1 MFVNVSLLFNSK
13 VYKNMFSVSP
23 LSAQFESD
31 ILTIINNKTKPLGAL
46 GQLEDLAKQLVK
58 IKSQS
63 AGVLQTKPTISHPH
77 MLVFAGDHGIAEY
90 GVSIAP
96 SAVTGQMVANFASG
110 GAAINVFT
118 RQLGWELDVIDA
130 GIINETNF
138 EGVGNQRLG
147 AGTKPFHLESAMS
160 LADVKLGFALARKLI
175 QEKYDNGFDLI
186 AFGEMGIGN
195 TSSASAIMSAVMN
208 IPAVESVGKG
218 TGIDQATFAKKQQLI
233 QQALDFHQVPNDQAL
248 EILAAYGGFEIVQI
262 CGAMLAAAELNIPIV
277 VDGFI
282 CTAAAMIAKL
292 VQPNVQDYFIF
303 AHCSGEQGHEKML
316 QWFNAKPLLQLE
328 LRLGE
333 GTGAALTLPLIQ
345 SSLAFYN
352 DMASFAEANVVDVVS
367 DK

>member
-1 MFVNVSLLFNSK
+1 MFN
-13 VYKNMFSVSP
+13 VSP
-23 LSAQFESD
+23 LSVQFESD
-31 ILTIINNKTKPLGAL
+31 IIAIINNKTKPLGAL
-46 GQLEDLAKQLVK
+46 GQLEELAKQLIN
-58 IKSQS
+58 IKSQEQ
-63 AGVLQTKPTISHPH
+63 GELVVKPTINNPH
-77 MLVFAGDHGIAEY
+77 LIVFAGDHGIAEY

-96 SAVTGQMVANFASG
+96 SAVTEQMVANFASG

-118 RQLGWELDVIDA
+118 RQLGWQLDVVDA

-138 EGVGNQRLG
+138 EGVHNQRLG
-147 AGTKPFHLESAMS
+147 AGTKPFHLEPAMS
-160 LADVKLGFALARKLI
+160 LDDVKLGFALAKKLV
-175 QEKYDNGFDLI
+175 QEKHKNGCDLI

-218 TGIDQATFAKKQQLI
+218 TGIDQATFVKKQQLI
-233 QQALDFHQVPNDQAL
+233 QQALDFHQVANDQAL

-262 CGAMLAAAELNIPIV
+262 CGAILAAAELNIPIV

-292 VQPNVQDYFIF
+292 VQPNVQDYLIF
-303 AHCSGEQGHEKML
+303 AHSSGEQGHAKML
-316 QWFNAKPLLQLE
+316 QWFDAKPLLQLE

-333 GTGAALTLPLIQ
+333 GTGAALCLPIIQ

-352 DMASFAEANVVDVVS
+352 EMASFAQANVENVVAE
-367 DK
+367 

>member
-1 MFVNVSLLFNSK
+1 MFNI
-13 VYKNMFSVSP
+13 SP
-23 LSAQFESD
+23 LSTQFEPD
-31 ILTIINNKTKPLGAL
+31 ITAIINNKTKPLGAL
-46 GQLEDLAKQLVK
+46 GQLEELAKQLIN
-58 IKSQS
+58 IKSQAQGELATNS
-63 AGVLQTKPTISHPH
+63 IIKVQPQINNPH
-77 MLVFAGDHGIAEY
+77 LIVFAGDHGIAEY

-96 SAVTGQMVANFASG
+96 SAVTEQMVANFASG

-147 AGTKPFHLESAMS
+147 AGTKPFHLESAMT
-160 LADVKLGFALARKLI
+160 LADVKLGFALAKKLV
-175 QEKYDNGFDLI
+175 QEKHKSGCDLI

-208 IPAVESVGKG
+208 IPAAESVGKG
-218 TGIDQATFAKKQQLI
+218 TGVDQMTLVKKQQLI
-233 QQALDFHQVPNDQAL
+233 QQALDFHQVDNDQAL

-292 VQPNVQDYFIF
+292 SQANVQDYLIF
-303 AHCSGEQGHEKML
+303 AHSSGEQGHAKML
-316 QWFNAKPLLQLE
+316 QWFDAKPLLQLE

-333 GTGAALTLPLIQ
+333 GTGAALCLPLIQ
-345 SSLAFYN
+345 SALAFYN
-352 DMASFAEANVVDVVS
+352 EMTSFAQANVENVVTE
-367 DK
+367 